1 MTGWFKFE
9 PFESCLNLPARPA
22 VYVFYLG
29 DRAVYV
35 GQTSNLKS
43 RMASYG
49 FRYSWG
55 NDTRR
60 TQWGTFSAADDGE
73 FTCKARLSQKHGDW
87 AMWEIRLIR
96 RLKPQFNTTHGG
108 ARVRLKAVK

>member
-1 MTGWFKFE
+1 MTGWFTFE
-9 PFESCLNLPARPA
+9 PFEVMDLPAVPA

-29 DRAVYV
+29 ARPVYV
-35 GQTSNLKS
+35 GQTRNLKS

-49 FRYSWG
+49 FRYMWV
-55 NDTRR
+55 NDARR
-60 TQWGTFSAADDGE
+60 TQWGTFSAKDDGE
-73 FTCKARLSQKHGDW
+73 FTCKARLSRKHGDW

-108 ARVRLKAVK
+108 ARPRLVAVK